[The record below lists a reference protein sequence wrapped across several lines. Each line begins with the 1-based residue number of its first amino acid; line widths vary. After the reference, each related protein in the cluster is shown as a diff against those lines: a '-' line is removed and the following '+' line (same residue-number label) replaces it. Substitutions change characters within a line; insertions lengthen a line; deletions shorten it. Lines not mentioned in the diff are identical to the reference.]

1 MATATYVEKQVYSQ
15 DGFTTYWFTVDGLD
29 QGTGVEFDNEQY
41 GVSETWDDDDN
52 LDTVIVDCESSIQT
66 EGDAVTIAVRRVAI
80 VTDDMRMPPLH
91 PQAYAPKLMQKT
103 GSQNNGKESSHR
115 IGNHVWRF
123 HHITFHSYNDGQR
136 GWMMMDIDNAKAFVD
151 DFNGAVEFDGLNPD
165 NLSMYFELEPDQA
178 RKLGEALIAHADNAT
193 VEG

>member
-1 MATATYVEKQVYSQ
+1 MV
-15 DGFTTYWFTVDGLD
+15 L
-29 QGTGVEFDNEQY
+29 
-41 GVSETWDDDDN
+41 
-52 LDTVIVDCESSIQT
+52 
-66 EGDAVTIAVRRVAI
+66 
-80 VTDDMRMPPLH
+80 
-91 PQAYAPKLMQKT
+91 LMQKT

>member
-1 MATATYVEKQVYSQ
+1 MV
-15 DGFTTYWFTVDGLD
+15 L
-29 QGTGVEFDNEQY
+29 
-41 GVSETWDDDDN
+41 
-52 LDTVIVDCESSIQT
+52 
-66 EGDAVTIAVRRVAI
+66 
-80 VTDDMRMPPLH
+80 
-91 PQAYAPKLMQKT
+91 LMQKT

-115 IGNHVWRF
+115 VGNDAGRYHF
-123 HHITFHSYNDGQR
+123 LTINSFNDGQR

-178 RKLGEALIAHADNAT
+178 RKLGEAMIAHADNAT